1 MKRFTKRLISVL
13 ICLAIAVAILPVAA
27 FAATTTVYC
36 QAPDDWTKCNAYWWG
51 SSTENPDWPGLA
63 MTQDENGIWGYN
75 VPSDATGLIFNND
88 TQTPDLTVPTDE
100 KNMYVF
106 ANNYWKE
113 YGRVDPV
120 EEYFVAGVGALCGV
134 DWQPGAAQ
142 NKMSDNGDG
151 TFSMTYTGVAAGSYE
166 LKVTM
171 GSWASCWGAP
181 DSTDNYVV
189 TVDNDDSAVVIC
201 FDKATKLVSHL
212 INPVPDVPDVP
223 EVTTLIGEGSA
234 TFETP
239 EAAWDNPAHM
249 TFVPG
254 ADGIVKIDITACDPG
269 FYVEIEAD
277 GEWIEDCL
285 GVTAKVIEFPVTAGV
300 TYDFYIT
307 SGLDTIVGADKVA
320 GSVSYKLTANVAAG
334 EPNTGD
340 EEDPGD
346 SSENSESNPQAITS
360 FYGNYIEV
368 GQTMWFIY
376 DNTEHM
382 MNDASYSQMLYI
394 NSGAPYAV
402 TYRGQDVPVD
412 DKGFVVYEMNDMT
425 RQGTYVFSVTNN
437 GAVKAYFTI
446 EVKDPVE
453 YVISEYTLALGDN
466 VVLPDP
472 AFSKT
477 LYEFAPEATGVYSFK
492 ISEGFIGN
500 WGTYFNPV
508 DNTGTQDTM
517 LQWTCN
523 AVGQGVMIGVTGTEE
538 AILSVEKIAEYTPP
552 VEAETIVYKNT
563 YDFSY
568 QLPENPDLVKIDVLD
583 NDKDVAVLDKNGFY
597 RYGSENGPLMFADL
611 ANFPINLADAAL
623 NGQLRAYI
631 YDDDGNVVTK
641 YDYNDAMSAYLQKG
655 LVPVTEELARMLKQI
670 GAHHNW
676 WSAGGF
682 VFENDAPADEESAWM
697 VACSWLK
704 GSEVEPETDV
714 PGGNTPGGNN
724 PGGNKPSGGEEIPK
738 TVDISMAWAMIALV
752 VASACLVILK
762 KKESFFLH

>member
-1 MKRFTKRLISVL
+1 MTK
-13 ICLAIAVAILPVAA
+13 
-27 FAATTTVYC
+27 
-36 QAPDDWTKCNAYWWG
+36 
-51 SSTENPDWPGLA
+51 
-63 MTQDENGIWGYN
+63 DENGIWTYD
-75 VPSDATGLIFNND
+75 VPSDATGLIFND
-88 TQTPDLTVPTDE
+88 GSTQSPDLTVPTDE

-113 YGRVDPV
+113 YGRIDPV
-120 EEYFVAGVGALCGV
+120 EEYFVAGVAELCGV
-134 DWQPGAAQ
+134 AWNPGAAE

-151 TFSMTYTGVAAGSYE
+151 THSITYTGIAAGSYE

-171 GSWASCWGAP
+171 GSWASCWGEP
-181 DSTDNYVV
+181 DSTNNYVL
-189 TVDNDDSAVVIC
+189 TVDSDDSTVVIC
-201 FDKATKLVSHL
+201 FDTATKLVSHL
-212 INPVPDVPDVP
+212 INPVP
-223 EVTTLIGEGSA
+223 EVETLIGEGSA
-234 TFETP
+234 SFETP
-239 EAAWDNPAHM
+239 ADAWDNPAHLS
-249 TFVPG
+249 FVPA
-254 ADGIVKIDITACDPG
+254 ADGIVKIEITACDPG

-277 GEWIEDCL
+277 GNWVEDCL
-285 GVTAKVIEFPVTAGV
+285 DVMPKVIEVPVSAGV
-300 TYDFYIT
+300 TYDFYIS
-307 SGLDTIVGADKVA
+307 SGLETLVGADKLA

-340 EEDPGD
+340 DEDPGD
-346 SSENSESNPQAITS
+346 SSENSESNPQPITS

-368 GQTMWFIY
+368 GQTMWFVY

-394 NSGAPYAV
+394 NAGVSYAV
-402 TYRGQDVPVD
+402 TYRGIDVPVD
-412 DKGFVVYEMNDMT
+412 DMGFVVYEMIDMT
-425 RQGTYVFSVTNN
+425 RMGTYVFSVTNN

-453 YVISEYTLALGDN
+453 YVISDYTLAVGDN

-477 LYEFAPEATGVYSFK
+477 LYEFAPEETGVYSFK

-508 DNTGTQDTM
+508 DNTGTQDTL

-538 AILSVEKIAEYTPP
+538 AILSVEKIAEYNPP
-552 VEAETIVYKNT
+552 VEAETIVYENS

-583 NDKDVAVLDKNGFY
+583 DQKDVAVLDKNGFY
-597 RYGSENGPLMFADL
+597 RYGEKNGPLMFADL

-623 NGQLRAYI
+623 NGQLRAYV
-631 YDDDGNVVTK
+631 YDDDGNAVTK
-641 YDYNDAMSAYLQKG
+641 YDYNEAMSAYLEKG

-670 GAHHNW
+670 GSHHNW

-682 VFENDAPADEESAWM
+682 VFTDAAPTDEDTAWM

-704 GSEVEPETDV
+704 GSELKPEDV
-714 PGGNTPGGNN
+714 PVVTP
-724 PGGNKPSGGEEIPK
+724 PDKPSGGEEIPK
-738 TVDISMAWAMIALV
+738 TMDISIAWAMITLV
-752 VASACLVILK
+752 VASTCLVVLK
-762 KKESFFLH
+762 KKESFFLN